1 GDPVWTGPA
10 VVHAVIEPAARDRR
24 NGYRRR
30 PARRARRRGARAV
43 YGLSDS
49 SRMRDRNRRRNSS
62 PGSAA
67 RRAVRRMDGLLL
79 RRHAGAAL
87 RQREDDPPPQRSDPH
102 LRAAAQARR
111 RNRPAQGYRRGGA
124 DLARA
129 RRLRRARGV
138 GRVEPRSRARDPLH
152 RDPDSPALSRSR
164 APGAAHRVFVPGRRL
179 RRQVDGGGRR
189 GYRCRRSRSGAVGD
203 VHAVRS
209 AHRHRH
215 DSKGLGLQARSAF
228 SARQLQQPHSDRCL
242 HPLCQEAERNVPRHG
257 RCQRRSAQAL
267 AVEISATVSQALSA
281 MAMRLIRRVSM
292 CAMCA
297 VAAALAATLA
307 TQGARSAGVED
318 FYRGKTVSLLIGYSM
333 GGGYDAYG
341 RLLARH
347 FGKHLPGNPN
357 VVPQNMSGAGSL
369 KAANY
374 LYSVAPKDGSVIGT
388 FSRSQGIAP
397 LLDKAEFDSTK
408 FTWLGSVTDEVSL
421 CVTRYDAPVKTFSE
435 LLVTPATFGGEG
447 AGSDPNIFAL
457 LYRNVFGAKIKIVT
471 GYPGTNEIQLATER
485 GEVDGL
491 CGLSWSTL
499 KGRYPHWL
507 KDKKANILVQA
518 GIKKQPELPDVPSAS
533 ELAKQADQR
542 QILQLMLI
550 GQAMARPFAAPP
562 GIPADRKAA
571 LIAAFERTTKD

>member
-1 GDPVWTGPA
+1 M
-10 VVHAVIEPAARDRR
+10 
-24 NGYRRR
+24 R
-30 PARRARRRGARAV
+30 P
-43 YGLSDS
+43 
-49 SRMRDRNRRRNSS
+49 
-62 PGSAA
+62 
-67 RRAVRRMDGLLL
+67 
-79 RRHAGAAL
+79 
-87 RQREDDPPPQRSDPH
+87 
-102 LRAAAQARR
+102 
-111 RNRPAQGYRRGGA
+111 
-124 DLARA
+124 
-129 RRLRRARGV
+129 
-138 GRVEPRSRARDPLH
+138 
-152 RDPDSPALSRSR
+152 
-164 APGAAHRVFVPGRRL
+164 
-179 RRQVDGGGRR
+179 
-189 GYRCRRSRSGAVGD
+189 
-203 VHAVRS
+203 
-209 AHRHRH
+209 
-215 DSKGLGLQARSAF
+215 
-228 SARQLQQPHSDRCL
+228 
-242 HPLCQEAERNVPRHG
+242 
-257 RCQRRSAQAL
+257 
-267 AVEISATVSQALSA
+267 
-281 MAMRLIRRVSM
+281 IRRVLK
-292 CAMCA
+292 CAMWA
-297 VAAALAATLA
+297 SAAALAATLA

-318 FYRGKTVSLLIGYSM
+318 FYRGKTVSLLIGYSV

-347 FGKHLPGNPN
+347 FGKHLPGNPS

-421 CVTRYDAPVKTFSE
+421 CVTRHDAPVKTFSE
-435 LLVTPATFGGEG
+435 LLVTPATFGSEG
-447 AGSDPNIFAL
+447 AGADPNIFAL

-507 KDKKANILVQA
+507 TGKKANILVQA

-533 ELAKQADQR
+533 DLAKQPDQR
-542 QILQLMLI
+542 QILKLMLI

-571 LIAAFERTTKD
+571 LIAAFERTTKDPDFLAEAEKLNFEVNPVNADKLDALLAEAYAMPKDVIGKAAKAMSD

>member
-1 GDPVWTGPA
+1 M
-10 VVHAVIEPAARDRR
+10 
-24 NGYRRR
+24 R
-30 PARRARRRGARAV
+30 P
-43 YGLSDS
+43 
-49 SRMRDRNRRRNSS
+49 
-62 PGSAA
+62 
-67 RRAVRRMDGLLL
+67 
-79 RRHAGAAL
+79 
-87 RQREDDPPPQRSDPH
+87 
-102 LRAAAQARR
+102 
-111 RNRPAQGYRRGGA
+111 
-124 DLARA
+124 
-129 RRLRRARGV
+129 
-138 GRVEPRSRARDPLH
+138 
-152 RDPDSPALSRSR
+152 
-164 APGAAHRVFVPGRRL
+164 
-179 RRQVDGGGRR
+179 
-189 GYRCRRSRSGAVGD
+189 
-203 VHAVRS
+203 
-209 AHRHRH
+209 
-215 DSKGLGLQARSAF
+215 
-228 SARQLQQPHSDRCL
+228 
-242 HPLCQEAERNVPRHG
+242 
-257 RCQRRSAQAL
+257 
-267 AVEISATVSQALSA
+267 
-281 MAMRLIRRVSM
+281 IRRVLK
-292 CAMCA
+292 CAMWA
-297 VAAALAATLA
+297 SAAALAATLA

-318 FYRGKTVSLLIGYSM
+318 FYRGKTVSLLIGYSV

-357 VVPQNMSGAGSL
+357 VVPQNMTGAGSL

-408 FTWLGSVTDEVSL
+408 FTRLGSVTDEVSL
-421 CVTRYDAPVKTFSE
+421 CVTRHDAPVKTFNE
-435 LLVTPATFGGEG
+435 LLATPATFGGEG

-507 KDKKANILVQA
+507 KDKKANILIQA

-533 ELAKQADQR
+533 ELAKQPDQR
-542 QILQLMLI
+542 QILKLMLI

-571 LIAAFERTTKD
+571 LIAAFERTTKDPDFLAEAEKLNFEVNPVNADKLDALLAEAYATPKDVIAKAAKAMSD

>member
-1 GDPVWTGPA
+1 
-10 VVHAVIEPAARDRR
+10 
-24 NGYRRR
+24 
-30 PARRARRRGARAV
+30 
-43 YGLSDS
+43 
-49 SRMRDRNRRRNSS
+49 
-62 PGSAA
+62 
-67 RRAVRRMDGLLL
+67 
-79 RRHAGAAL
+79 
-87 RQREDDPPPQRSDPH
+87 
-102 LRAAAQARR
+102 
-111 RNRPAQGYRRGGA
+111 
-124 DLARA
+124 
-129 RRLRRARGV
+129 
-138 GRVEPRSRARDPLH
+138 
-152 RDPDSPALSRSR
+152 
-164 APGAAHRVFVPGRRL
+164 
-179 RRQVDGGGRR
+179 
-189 GYRCRRSRSGAVGD
+189 
-203 VHAVRS
+203 
-209 AHRHRH
+209 
-215 DSKGLGLQARSAF
+215 
-228 SARQLQQPHSDRCL
+228 
-242 HPLCQEAERNVPRHG
+242 
-257 RCQRRSAQAL
+257 
-267 AVEISATVSQALSA
+267 
-281 MAMRLIRRVSM
+281 MRLIRRVSM

-297 VAAALAATLA
+297 VATALAATLA

-318 FYRGKTVSLLIGYSM
+318 FYRGKTVSLLIGYSV

-421 CVTRYDAPVKTFSE
+421 CVTRRDAPVKTFSE

-542 QILQLMLI
+542 QILQLILI

-571 LIAAFERTTKD
+571 LIAAFERTTKDPDFLAEAEKLNFEVNPVSADKLDALLAGAYATPKDVIAKAAKAMSD

>member
-1 GDPVWTGPA
+1 
-10 VVHAVIEPAARDRR
+10 
-24 NGYRRR
+24 
-30 PARRARRRGARAV
+30 
-43 YGLSDS
+43 
-49 SRMRDRNRRRNSS
+49 
-62 PGSAA
+62 
-67 RRAVRRMDGLLL
+67 
-79 RRHAGAAL
+79 
-87 RQREDDPPPQRSDPH
+87 
-102 LRAAAQARR
+102 
-111 RNRPAQGYRRGGA
+111 
-124 DLARA
+124 
-129 RRLRRARGV
+129 
-138 GRVEPRSRARDPLH
+138 
-152 RDPDSPALSRSR
+152 
-164 APGAAHRVFVPGRRL
+164 
-179 RRQVDGGGRR
+179 
-189 GYRCRRSRSGAVGD
+189 
-203 VHAVRS
+203 
-209 AHRHRH
+209 
-215 DSKGLGLQARSAF
+215 
-228 SARQLQQPHSDRCL
+228 
-242 HPLCQEAERNVPRHG
+242 
-257 RCQRRSAQAL
+257 
-267 AVEISATVSQALSA
+267 
-281 MAMRLIRRVSM
+281 MRLIRRVSM

-318 FYRGKTVSLLIGYSM
+318 FYRGKTVSLLIGYSV

-421 CVTRYDAPVKTFSE
+421 CVTRHDAPVKTFSE

-507 KDKKANILVQA
+507 TGKKANILVQA

-542 QILQLMLI
+542 QILQLILI

-571 LIAAFERTTKD
+571 LIAAFERTTKDPDFLAEAEKLNFEVNPVSADKLDALLAEAYATPKDVIAKAAKAMSD

>member
-1 GDPVWTGPA
+1 M
-10 VVHAVIEPAARDRR
+10 
-24 NGYRRR
+24 R
-30 PARRARRRGARAV
+30 P
-43 YGLSDS
+43 
-49 SRMRDRNRRRNSS
+49 
-62 PGSAA
+62 
-67 RRAVRRMDGLLL
+67 
-79 RRHAGAAL
+79 
-87 RQREDDPPPQRSDPH
+87 
-102 LRAAAQARR
+102 
-111 RNRPAQGYRRGGA
+111 
-124 DLARA
+124 
-129 RRLRRARGV
+129 
-138 GRVEPRSRARDPLH
+138 
-152 RDPDSPALSRSR
+152 
-164 APGAAHRVFVPGRRL
+164 
-179 RRQVDGGGRR
+179 
-189 GYRCRRSRSGAVGD
+189 
-203 VHAVRS
+203 
-209 AHRHRH
+209 
-215 DSKGLGLQARSAF
+215 
-228 SARQLQQPHSDRCL
+228 
-242 HPLCQEAERNVPRHG
+242 
-257 RCQRRSAQAL
+257 
-267 AVEISATVSQALSA
+267 
-281 MAMRLIRRVSM
+281 IRRVSM
-292 CAMCA
+292 CAMWA
-297 VAAALAATLA
+297 SAAALAATLA
-307 TQGARSAGVED
+307 TQAARSAGVED
-318 FYRGKTVSLLIGYSM
+318 FYRGKTVFLLIGYSV

-341 RLLARH
+341 RLVARH

-421 CVTRYDAPVKTFSE
+421 CVTRHDAPAKTFSE

-571 LIAAFERTTKD
+571 LIAAFERTTKDPDFLAEAEKLNFEVNPVSADKLDALLAGAYATPKDVIAKAAKAMSD